1 MKKLIL
7 GVVALAAIP
16 SMSMAQEAA
25 APAPWSNAYVNVT
38 TGLEGT
44 ADWTLGSEV
53 NLAGVGGYAQ
63 LTYKDRIEAD
73 AVLDAGGAVVTAATG
88 DDYAITLGSSASLGM
103 ISLNSS
109 VSYEWGTTSGA
120 DLIGRGAGNTWG
132 DLTSTT
138 TAKVSPGLIGGEY
151 VWLGANMNVAS
162 AGEID
167 LGWGG
172 ATYGVGYKHD
182 LNERAYVTASY
193 GWDVSVVDDGDD
205 TTVNDWVTEASGMK
219 IGVGFK
225 F

>member
-25 APAPWSNAYVNVT
+25 APAPWSNAYVNVST
-38 TGLEGT
+38 SLEGT
-44 ADWTLGSEV
+44 ADWVIGSEV

-63 LTYKDRIEAD
+63 LTYKDRVD
-73 AVLDAGGAVVTAATG
+73 AAGDPA
-88 DDYAITLGSSASLGM
+88 DDYAITLGSSASIGM
-103 ISLNSS
+103 ISLGTG
-109 VSYEWGTTSGA
+109 VSYEWGAASGA

-132 DLTSTT
+132 DLTSST

-151 VWLGANMNVAS
+151 VWLGANMNIAS

-172 ATYGVGYKHD
+172 ASYGIGYKHE
-182 LNERAYVTASY
+182 LNERASVSVSY
-193 GWDVSVVDDGDD
+193 GWDVSIVDDGDD